1 MDENSRS
8 NENVEIYMED
18 MKKIVTMSEEDI
30 ISIITKKMEE
40 ERKQKRR
47 ECKLKIIGDKN
58 SNNLFT

>member
-1 MDENSRS
+1 MNENSRS

-40 ERKQKRR
+40 ERKKKRK

>member
-40 ERKQKRR
+40 ERKKKRQ

>member
-1 MDENSRS
+1 MK
-8 NENVEIYMED
+8 D

>member
-1 MDENSRS
+1 MNENSRS

-40 ERKQKRR
+40 ERKQKRK

>member
-40 ERKQKRR
+40 ERKKKRE